1 MGNKT
6 SFTDVGHYAQ
16 EPHRTRPLLGSSGQL
31 NDQGF
36 AEGGQ
41 LP

>member
-6 SFTDVGHYAQ
+6 SITDAGHYAQ
-16 EPHRTRPLLGSSGQL
+16 EPHRPRPLLGSSGQL
-31 NDQGF
+31 NHRAF
-36 AEGGQ
+36 AKGGQ

>member
-16 EPHRTRPLLGSSGQL
+16 ELLGSSGQL